1 VAIFIIANIIAG
13 VYKWGSSV
21 KTPDKQELQAEKAGE
36 IGDQAKQINEQSNDR
51 REERI
56 DNHK

>member
-1 VAIFIIANIIAG
+1 VIFPVQLVG

-21 KTPDKQELQAEKAGE
+21 KTPDNQELQAEKAGE